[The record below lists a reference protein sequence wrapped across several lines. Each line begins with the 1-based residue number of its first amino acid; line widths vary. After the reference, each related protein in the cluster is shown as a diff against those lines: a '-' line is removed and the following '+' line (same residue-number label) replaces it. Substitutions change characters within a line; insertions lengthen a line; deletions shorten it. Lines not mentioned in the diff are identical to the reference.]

1 MPTRADGLMPDC
13 VCGALVQGRSKQFL
27 YFTTEQHKNEF
38 IEHFERTHERPPVA
52 PRSTYARPKGFT
64 PSSPCLAASK
74 HDKRC
79 IPCVAS
85 ELYSPNDAPATT
97 ASHGAAP
104 THDAPPDFTRP
115 ESILYGVAEET
126 PLPTRRSVNADIAS
140 ASVQVGKGRRLEL
153 QACTARQARDVG
165 GCAWVV
171 TQTKMLNQFAKEFFD
186 KHGAAQMS
194 MVLRVV
200 KVSSG
205 AATT

>member
-1 MPTRADGLMPDC
+1 M
-13 VCGALVQGRSKQFL
+13 CGALVQGRSKQFL

-85 ELYSPNDAPATT
+85 ELYSPNDAPVTT

-104 THDAPPDFTRP
+104 THDTPPDFTRP

-140 ASVQVGKGRRLEL
+140 ASVQVGKGRRWNCERTRRGKLV
-153 QACTARQARDVG
+153 TWVG
-165 GCAWVV
+165 VRG
-171 TQTKMLNQFAKEFFD
+171 L
-186 KHGAAQMS
+186 
-194 MVLRVV
+194 
-200 KVSSG
+200 
-205 AATT
+205 